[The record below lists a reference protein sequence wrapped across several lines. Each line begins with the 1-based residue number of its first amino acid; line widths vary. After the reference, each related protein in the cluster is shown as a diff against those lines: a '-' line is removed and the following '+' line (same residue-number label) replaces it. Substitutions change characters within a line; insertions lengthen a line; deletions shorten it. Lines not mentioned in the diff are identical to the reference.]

1 MVRMCMSSDRSV
13 SRNFLALVSGEA
25 FSRVIAFVA
34 VIYIARVL
42 GADGYGVIAFAVGI
56 NLYLSKIADFAIE
69 WVGSREIAR
78 NPGELS
84 RLASAI
90 TTARLVLA
98 LVLAGFSILLVQ
110 LLVHEPDRSI
120 MSLYFLTVIPIAAST
135 RWIHIGLEDTRPVA
149 LARVLGE
156 SLGLAIV
163 LIVMHETAALWVPP
177 VAQIASE
184 SLIALL
190 LIIILRKK
198 GHKFGLSWNM
208 DIALPVFRA
217 GLPLLAHML
226 LGLVIY
232 NSDLIF
238 LRVFRDT
245 EVVGYYAAA
254 YTLISLLSNL
264 GMSYGMSLLPA
275 MARQG
280 HGTDSERDL
289 YHTGLAQVFA
299 VCLPITIG
307 GCLLAGP
314 IIGLAFGSGYSDSV
328 SALQL
333 LIWAIPLS
341 ILRNVPWAALISRG
355 RQDLLLK
362 AIIIAVFVNILLNF
376 ILIPSFGMNGAALA
390 TIVTEGVVSIVMLRY
405 AIGQGLSFVSMRRL
419 WRPVVA
425 SVLMGVVVA
434 LTVDD
439 SLVSGLAVGVL
450 VYIFV
455 LTLLG
460 GIRFVK
466 GQLPALNV

>member
-1 MVRMCMSSDRSV
+1 MSSDRSV
-13 SRNFLALVSGEA
+13 SRNFLALVSGEVI
-25 FSRVIAFVA
+25 SRVIAFVA

-78 NPGELS
+78 NPGGLS

-110 LLVHEPDRSI
+110 LLMHEPDRSV

-163 LIVMHETAALWVPP
+163 LIAMHETAALWAPP

-190 LIIILRKK
+190 LIIILRQK

-208 DIALPVFRA
+208 DTALPVFRA

-280 HGTDSERDL
+280 HGTDSEREL

-307 GCLLAGP
+307 GCLLAGS
-314 IIGLAFGSGYSDSV
+314 IIELAFGSGYSDSV
-328 SALQL
+328 AVLKL

-341 ILRNVPWAALISRG
+341 ILRNVPWAALISRE

-425 SVLMGVVVA
+425 GVLMGIVLA

>member
-1 MVRMCMSSDRSV
+1 MQSERSV

-25 FSRVIAFVA
+25 ISRVVAFA
-34 VIYIARVL
+34 VVVYIARVL
-42 GADGYGVIAFAVGI
+42 GADGYGVIAFATGI
-56 NLYLSKIADFAIE
+56 NLYLAKIADFAVE

-78 NPGELS
+78 NPGGLN

-90 TTARLVLA
+90 TTSRLVLA

-110 LLVHEPDRSI
+110 LLMPEPDRSV

-135 RWIHIGLEDTRPVA
+135 RWIHIGLEDTRPVG

-156 SLGLAIV
+156 LLGLAIV
-163 LIVMHETAALWVPP
+163 LVVMQKTAALWVPP

-190 LIIILRKK
+190 LVTMLRQR
-198 GHKFGLSWNM
+198 GYRFGLTWN
-208 DIALPVFRA
+208 IKAAIPVFRA
-217 GLPLLAHML
+217 GWPLLVHML
-226 LGLVIY
+226 LGLFIY

-280 HGTDSERDL
+280 SGTDSERAL

-299 VCLPITIG
+299 VCLPLSIG
-307 GCLLAGP
+307 GFLLAGP
-314 IIGLAFGSGYSDSV
+314 VIAVAFGNEYQDSV
-328 SALQL
+328 PALQF

-341 ILRNVPWAALISRG
+341 VLRNVPWAALISRE

-362 AIIIAVFVNILLNF
+362 AIVVAVFVNILLNTL
-376 ILIPSFGMNGAALA
+376 LIPVYGMQGAALA
-390 TIVTEGVVSIVMLRY
+390 TVVTESVVGLVMLGY
-405 AIGQGLSFVSMRRL
+405 AGKQGLPFVSARRL
-419 WRPVVA
+419 WRPVIA
-425 SVLMGVVVA
+425 GILMAVA
-434 LTVDD
+434 LVLTVGDN
-439 SLVSGLAVGVL
+439 LFAGLTVGVL
-450 VYIFV
+450 TYILV
-455 LTLLG
+455 LSLLG
-460 GIRFVK
+460 GIRFAK
-466 GQLPALNV
+466 GRLPVLNV